1 MSQVVQ
7 APESGAELPPFRSI
21 RGFHVGGSIVELS
34 DAPARS
40 LETVPGLQALAELAE
55 VAGVDAAGVAA
66 IRQGRRIADVELR
79 QALASTQ
86 PCRLVDAFKVGDDA
100 TLFGGLFSVEAP
112 SGPDPDNSYNRWLA
126 RQPKRF
132 VQD

>member
-40 LETVPGLQALAELAE
+40 LETVPGLAARASPTPTAAMRWGSCTCSISRWRARPG
-55 VAGVDAAGVAA
+55 VIRSFSGTAGA
-66 IRQGRRIADVELR
+66 
-79 QALASTQ
+79 
-86 PCRLVDAFKVGDDA
+86 
-100 TLFGGLFSVEAP
+100 
-112 SGPDPDNSYNRWLA
+112 
-126 RQPKRF
+126 
-132 VQD
+132 